1 MKTKGFDNTKY
12 FFFEKTT
19 QLTQILATIFKSML
33 DQKTST

>member
-12 FFFEKTT
+12 FFEKTT
-19 QLTQILATIFKSML
+19 QLTQILATIFISML